1 MLEYG
6 LLAGAIAGAEGLFA
20 AVLDGARQG
29 AHSLLRLATDN
40 PVVSLALLAGLLGW
54 FLIRRQ

>member
-6 LLAGAIAGAEGLFA
+6 LVAGAVSGAQGLFA

-40 PVVSLALLAGLLGW
+40 PIISLALLAGVLGW

>member
-6 LLAGAIAGAEGLFA
+6 LISGAASGAQGLLA

-29 AHSLLRLATDN
+29 AASLLSLATDN
-40 PVVSLALLAGLLGW
+40 PVVSLALLAGVLGW
-54 FLIRRQ
+54 LLLRRQ